1 MMQVTS
7 FIRKYHICMASLLV
21 VLRVSSHSCNVTP
34 SLLQIMTHMQTCDIG
49 GSVLGT
55 LSSASTNLISI
66 GLDGLFL
73 PF

>member
-21 VLRVSSHSCNVTP
+21 VLRANSHTCTVALALPLPRLTP
-34 SLLQIMTHMQTCDIG
+34 TCDTG